1 MPPMAAAGSLLER
14 LALWTVACLTA
25 VGMGLAVH
33 DAHLFRRYTSETG
46 PIENLTVVM
55 LLAGAVV
62 CFRRAWRLRGRRS
75 ALFLTATVLLGL
87 LFVAAAGEELSW
99 GQRFLG
105 YKAPEFFRAHNAQRE
120 TNLHNMVVKGVKINR
135 LVFGSGLLIFVLA
148 YCAILPVGYRRWA
161 WLRRLADALAVP
173 VPRPRHIVWYA
184 VLALG
189 AYVTPSKFLWEVLEL
204 VTATM
209 FCLFTALPLNADAFQ
224 PDPLPPLRRG
234 PGEGR

>member
-33 DAHLFRRYTSETG
+33 DARLFRRYTSETG

-55 LLAGAVV
+55 LLAAAVV

-105 YKAPEFFRAHNAQRE
+105 YKAPEFFRSHNAQRE
-120 TNLHNMVVKGVKINR
+120 TNLHNMVVKGVKI
-135 LVFGSGLLIFVLA
+135 SLLIFVLA
-148 YCAILPVGYRRWA
+148 YCAILPVAYRRWA
-161 WLRRLADALAVP
+161 GLRRLADALAVP
-173 VPRPRHIVWYA
+173 VPRTRHIVWYA